1 MTLHNDLL
9 EQADHLARREPQR
22 PRQASLR
29 RAVSAAYY
37 ALFHLLLTDAT
48 LTLIPNKPDLLRLQS
63 RRAFAHRDMKE
74 TCKGFA
80 TRSVTDRNNAK
91 NLLHLITP
99 PLEPEIVHVA
109 ATFVSLQ
116 QARHNADY
124 DLSQQFGRFDVL
136 QKIQDARQAMI
147 GWKRVYKTPHAKV
160 FLTALLLQNR
170 WRG

>member
-1 MTLHNDLL
+1 
-9 EQADHLARREPQR
+9 
-22 PRQASLR
+22 
-29 RAVSAAYY
+29 
-37 ALFHLLLTDAT
+37 
-48 LTLIPNKPDLLRLQS
+48 
-63 RRAFAHRDMKE
+63 MKE

-80 TRSVTDRNNAK
+80 TRNVTNSSNVK

-99 PLEPEIVHVA
+99 PLEPEIVQMA

-124 DLSQQFGRFDVL
+124 DLSEQFDRFDVL
-136 QKIQDARQAMI
+136 QKIEDARQAII
-147 GWKRVYKTPHAKV
+147 GWKRVHKAPHARV